1 MKTLMLCLRNNRNN
15 LHLKQ
20 VFPVQNIWE
29 ENDMGINIEYDVKS
43 CQVQKSMVNCTGVQL
58 KVLKI

>member
-1 MKTLMLCLRNNRNN
+1 
-15 LHLKQ
+15 
-20 VFPVQNIWE
+20 
-29 ENDMGINIEYDVKS
+29 MGINIEYDVKS